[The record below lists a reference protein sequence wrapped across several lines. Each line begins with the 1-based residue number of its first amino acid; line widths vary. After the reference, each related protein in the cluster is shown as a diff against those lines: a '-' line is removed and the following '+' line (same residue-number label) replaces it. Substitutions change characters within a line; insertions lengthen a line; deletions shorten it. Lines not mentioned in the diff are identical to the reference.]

1 MNSCPDSVGLH
12 LLGVTFKTPLARPLL
27 KVQGSWI
34 WWWHLLFIL
43 CLTIILLLSLMLDF
57 CYPYL
62 RDLLL
67 IFTLI
72 SYFFLWMSIRIRR
85 LMISLSFL
93 RLSRGLFTTFLS
105 PISSLL
111 ILQLCVPQTLL
122 TLDRVR
128 PSFDR
133 SDHGLRSRLLRLLP
147 FQPHLLR
154 LLLLRVVWP
163 LRGSWRSV
171 SAWMLALKHSLLSYI
186 RWTPVLVV
194 LLNNRL
200 AFVAL

>member
-72 SYFFLWMSIRIRR
+72 SYFSLWMSIRIRQ
-85 LMISLSFL
+85 LVISLSFL
-93 RLSRGLFTTFLS
+93 RLSRGLFTTFFVSYLES
-105 PISSLL
+105 PYFTVMCATDVANVRQSEAQLWPKRPRTEKSTPPASS
-111 ILQLCVPQTLL
+111 VPTSSAPPSTSAGGVTLEGVMAQRKRM
-122 TLDRVR
+122 DA
-128 PSFDR
+128 
-133 SDHGLRSRLLRLLP
+133 RLETFTTKL
-147 FQPHLLR
+147 
-154 LLLLRVVWP
+154 
-163 LRGSWRSV
+163 
-171 SAWMLALKHSLLSYI
+171 Y
-186 RWTPVLVV
+186 
-194 LLNNRL
+194 
-200 AFVAL
+200 